1 MDTHKK
7 IREHISALAD
17 GELSD
22 ADLEL
27 ALAALLTPDGQQ
39 AWMAY
44 HHIGDVLRAAPSPD
58 LADGFAERLAA
69 RLAAEQPALRRAA
82 HPPAAAAESAPESAP
97 AVPALPGSAP

>member
-27 ALAALLTPDGQQ
+27 ALAALLAPDGQH

-44 HHIGDVLRAAPSPD
+44 HHIGDVLRAAPCHELS
-58 LADGFAERLAA
+58 DGFAERLGA
-69 RLAAEQPALRRAA
+69 RLAAEQAGPRQAAPRRAPA
-82 HPPAAAAESAPESAP
+82 HSSPDPLPAI
-97 AVPALPGSAP
+97 PALPGSTS